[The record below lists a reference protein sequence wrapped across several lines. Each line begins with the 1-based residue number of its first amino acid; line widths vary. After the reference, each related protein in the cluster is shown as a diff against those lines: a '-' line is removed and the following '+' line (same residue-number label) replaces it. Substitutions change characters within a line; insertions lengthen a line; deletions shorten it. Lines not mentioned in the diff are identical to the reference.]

1 MDAKPQRPTRTLRAI
16 YGDENVMPTAGAQKT
31 LHQRNKSSP
40 ALSTIHHAGGLKLA
54 AKRTAF
60 GDVSNTSNISRPSK
74 DDSAIGAKGDY
85 SIMEKPIPTQQ
96 DKKAS
101 SFLRPAQRPLSVSGL
116 KGLLNNVANSTNL
129 PSVKQPLVD
138 IQQPLPQTSQAA
150 NTRKLVAKKST
161 AVFKDAV
168 ATQPQYSAPE
178 VQKPLP
184 TTAPIAPVHR
194 ELQPRQ
200 QLKESNE
207 SQETQSKHAGQHAA
221 HAVAAAPSAA
231 ETSSEEPAVLRSD
244 GIYIDQHGQVQFY
257 GLDESVEHVEVL
269 QPREKGVP
277 LPVEPLSQDG
287 RTGQDQV
294 LDAYLA
300 ESHPESHRRPT
311 LAPVS
316 EPEEYWDDEGEENY
330 DEEGYATAR
339 SFKSRGENTTGGAT
353 TILFPKV
360 NQKTRKEIAAAKDL
374 IEGSKT
380 VEELEDEAWDTTMVA
395 EYGEEIFQYM
405 KDLEIKMLPNA
416 HYMDN
421 QAEIQWSMRAVLMD
435 WIVQVHHR
443 FNLLPETLYLCVN
456 YIDRF
461 LSCKVVSLGK
471 LQLVG
476 ATAIFIAAKYEEID
490 CPSVQEIVYMVDG
503 GYTGDEIL
511 KAERFMLSMLQFEL
525 GWPGPMSFLRRI
537 SKADDYDLET
547 RTLAKYFLEITVMDE
562 RFVGSPP
569 SFVAAGAHCL
579 ARLMLKKGIWSPA
592 HVYYANYTYSQLFNL
607 ILLMVEC
614 CEDARKHHCAIFD
627 KYTDKRYKRASNFV
641 ESEMKRGFQIQDVAS
656 HTAAPYS
663 GIYDD
668 RHIWGQK

>member
-1 MDAKPQRPTRTLRAI
+1 MSSLYQPQRPTRTLRAI

-74 DDSAIGAKGDY
+74 DDSAIGAKGDH

-168 ATQPQYSAPE
+168 ATQSQYSAPE

-184 TTAPIAPVHR
+184 KTAPIAPVHR

-207 SQETQSKHAGQHAA
+207 SQETQTKPQTTQSKHAGQHAA
-221 HAVAAAPSAA
+221 HAMAAAPSAA

-244 GIYIDQHGQVQFY
+244 GIYTDQHGQVQFY

-277 LPVEPLSQDG
+277 LPVEPPNQDG
-287 RTGQDQV
+287 KTCQDQV

-353 TILFPKV
+353 TVLFPKV

-405 KDLEIKMLPNA
+405 KDLE
-416 HYMDN
+416 
-421 QAEIQWSMRAVLMD
+421 
-435 WIVQVHHR
+435 
-443 FNLLPETLYLCVN
+443 
-456 YIDRF
+456 
-461 LSCKVVSLGK
+461 VS
-471 LQLVG
+471 
-476 ATAIFIAAKYEEID
+476 ED
-490 CPSVQEIVYMVDG
+490 
-503 GYTGDEIL
+503 
-511 KAERFMLSMLQFEL
+511 
-525 GWPGPMSFLRRI
+525 
-537 SKADDYDLET
+537 
-547 RTLAKYFLEITVMDE
+547 TLALE
-562 RFVGSPP
+562 S
-569 SFVAAGAHCL
+569 C
-579 ARLMLKKGIWSPA
+579 
-592 HVYYANYTYSQLFNL
+592 
-607 ILLMVEC
+607 
-614 CEDARKHHCAIFD
+614 
-627 KYTDKRYKRASNFV
+627 
-641 ESEMKRGFQIQDVAS
+641 
-656 HTAAPYS
+656 
-663 GIYDD
+663 
-668 RHIWGQK
+668 